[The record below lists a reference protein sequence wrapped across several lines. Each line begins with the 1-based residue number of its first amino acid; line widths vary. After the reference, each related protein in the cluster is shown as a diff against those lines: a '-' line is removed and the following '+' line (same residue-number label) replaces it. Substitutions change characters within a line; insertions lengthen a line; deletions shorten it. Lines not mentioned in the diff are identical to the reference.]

1 MAHSHPHPHPQ
12 AQPALPPSDLDQ
24 ETFTLLP
31 LVMNP
36 QSKALTSPSAGRT
49 LAAELEALNTLH
61 RSLLTLDPPAN
72 GVPPPPVPVAPK
84 RSAQIKKLRESGNA
98 EFGKQAY
105 RAAVDFYTLGLK
117 MALTRP
123 AWEPNGLVR
132 DEAAML
138 FANRAQ
144 AYMAQGD
151 WVRGAGDAEC
161 SVEAKKVGNPKA
173 WYRRGR
179 CLVEMGRLEEAREW
193 VGRGLEMEGEDGELL
208 KLLKEVEGRLPL

>member
-1 MAHSHPHPHPQ
+1 MAT
-12 AQPALPPSDLDQ
+12 DQ

-31 LVMNP
+31 LSMNP
-36 QSKALTSPSAGRT
+36 QSKAITSASTSRS
-49 LAAELEALNTLH
+49 LATELDALNNLH
-61 RSLLTLDPPAN
+61 RSLLSTLEHPHV
-72 GVPPPPVPVAPK
+72 VPPPPVPVNPK
-84 RSAQIKKLRESGNA
+84 RSAQIKKLRETGNDTFKNQKYTEA
-98 EFGKQAY
+98 IS
-105 RAAVDFYTLGLK
+105 FYSLGLK

-144 AYMAQGD
+144 AHMELRD
-151 WVRGAGDAEC
+151 WVRGGADAEC

-179 CLVEMGRLEEAREW
+179 CLFEMGRYEEAKEW
-193 VGRGLEMEGEDGELL
+193 VGKGLEMEGEDLELI
-208 KLLKEVEGRLPL
+208 KLLKEIEAKL